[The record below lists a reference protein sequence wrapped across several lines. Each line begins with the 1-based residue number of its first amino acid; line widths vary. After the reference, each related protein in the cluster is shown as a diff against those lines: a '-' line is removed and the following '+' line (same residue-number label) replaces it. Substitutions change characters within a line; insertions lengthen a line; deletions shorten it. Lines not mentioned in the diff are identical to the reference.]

1 MRTAPRGKEG
11 KGKKM
16 EKFVSGVKYIE
27 TYKNNAG
34 KNWEISLAQH
44 MGINRTKGD
53 SVSCADGADISKNGL
68 EISVKSARFTLMS
81 GSLAKDCN
89 GFDEI
94 FQRYTEIDKSN
105 CVVYMTKAGD
115 GYMMS
120 HEEFKEFV
128 YRFCG
133 LERESE
139 RNGRYWKIKARSES
153 KAMLEWLGEHA
164 A

>member
-1 MRTAPRGKEG
+1 MRTAPRGKER

-16 EKFVSGVKYIE
+16 VKVVNGVKYVE
-27 TYKNNAG
+27 VYKNNAG
-34 KNWEISLAQH
+34 KNWEISLDH
-44 MGINRTKGD
+44 HIGGNRTKGD
-53 SVSCADGADISKNGL
+53 NVSCADGADLTWNGL

-81 GSLAKDCN
+81 GSLSKDCN

-115 GYMMS
+115 GYMMT

-153 KAMLEWLGEHA
+153 KALLEWLGEHTA
-164 A
+164 